1 MPIIEA
7 YLLLLVKMPK
17 ELYNRLW
24 PGEMS
29 YDGNNKPYERQISDH
44 KRKHI
49 AQIRKEIAGK
59 IAVAPG
65 ELETL
70 IFTRPKVG
78 YMLNVGK
85 EDVLILTQQ

>member
-1 MPIIEA
+1 
-7 YLLLLVKMPK
+7 LLLAKRPK
-17 ELYNRLW
+17 EIVTRQELYDRLW

-44 KRKHI
+44 KSKLI
-49 AQIRKEIAGK
+49 AQIRKGITGK
-59 IAVAPG
+59 VAVEKD
-65 ELETL
+65 ELKTL

-85 EDVLILTQQ
+85 ENVVVLTQR